1 MSTAPSTM
9 FGYNPV
15 VPNATSG
22 KGIQGALQRQSGNLG
37 AQTTGILGQRATETG
52 SLIPGFQSLLN
63 SGYSDQ
69 EKSAINQGTLG
80 GINQAYAGGAD
91 AAGRRMARTGNAAGY
106 GSFLGANTRGKASD
120 LASQNLTNQKNFADE
135 TLRRK
140 MMGLQGLQQ
149 LYGVDTSFLNSLNQ
163 GQQGLLN
170 TGTNVYGIA
179 KGHPGFFDTLGN
191 NFAGA
196 FGQAAGGLI

>member
-1 MSTAPSTM
+1 MGTSPL
-9 FGYNPV
+9 FGGYNPV

-22 KGIQGALQRQSGNLG
+22 KGIQGTLQRQSTNLG
-37 AQTTGILGQRATETG
+37 NQTTGTLGQRATESG
-52 SLIPGFQSLLN
+52 SLIPGYQSLLN

-69 EKSAINQGTLG
+69 EKSAINQSTLG
-80 GINQAYAGGAD
+80 GINQAYGGAAD
-91 AAGRRMARTGNAAGY
+91 AAGRRMARTGNSAGFS
-106 GSFLGANTRGKASD
+106 SFLGANARGKASD
-120 LASQNLTNQKNFADE
+120 LASRNLQNQKNFADE

-163 GQQGLLN
+163 GQQGLIN
-170 TGTNVYGIA
+170 SGIQTYGIA

-191 NFAGA
+191 SFASS
-196 FGQAAGGLI
+196 FGNSAGSLF

>member
-1 MSTAPSTM
+1 MGG
-9 FGYNPV
+9 FLPV

-22 KGIQGALQRQSGNLG
+22 KGIQGALQRQSGNLDT
-37 AQTTGILGQRATETG
+37 QTKGILGQRATETG
-52 SLIPGFQSLLN
+52 SLIPGYQSLLN

-80 GINQAYAGGAD
+80 AINSSYGGAAD
-91 AAGRRMARTGNAAGY
+91 AAGRRMARTGNSAGF
-106 GSFLGANTRGKASD
+106 GSFLGANTRGRASD
-120 LASQNLTNQKNFADE
+120 LASQNLQNQKNFADE

-163 GQQGLLN
+163 GQGSLIN
-170 TGTNVYGIA
+170 SGISTYGIA
-179 KGHPGFFDTLGN
+179 KGHPGFLDTLGN
-191 NFAGA
+191 SFAGS